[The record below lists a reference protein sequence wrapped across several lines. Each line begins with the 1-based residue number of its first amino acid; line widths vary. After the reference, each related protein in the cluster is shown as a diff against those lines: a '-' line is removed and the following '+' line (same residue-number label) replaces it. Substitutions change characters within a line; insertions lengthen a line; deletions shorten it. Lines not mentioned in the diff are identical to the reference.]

1 MFLTRIYQ
9 SIFQR
14 WRSFA
19 NSDLSV
25 DFVLA
30 YDEQGDHRNVEK
42 RQIFESNLETV
53 GLLLEREEN
62 QRIHFVK
69 IHVPRE
75 VLCQYAEILKLRLP
89 IRDVSNINNL
99 FIMFVAC

>member
-1 MFLTRIYQ
+1 M
-9 SIFQR
+9 
-14 WRSFA
+14 
-19 NSDLSV
+19 

-30 YDEQGDHRNVEK
+30 YDEQGEHRNIQK
-42 RQIFESNLETV
+42 RKIFETNLEAV

-62 QRIHFVK
+62 QRLHFVK

-89 IRDVSNINNL
+89 IREVSYI
-99 FIMFVAC
+99 VC

>member
-1 MFLTRIYQ
+1 M
-9 SIFQR
+9 
-14 WRSFA
+14 
-19 NSDLSV
+19 DV

-30 YDEQGDHRNVEK
+30 YDEQGKSEDEEK
-42 RQIFESNLETV
+42 RRIFEQNLETV

-69 IHVPRE
+69 IHVPKE

-89 IRDVSNINNL
+89 IIDVSNKYTAVNVIW
-99 FIMFVAC
+99 FGVFRMM

>member
-1 MFLTRIYQ
+1 M
-9 SIFQR
+9 
-14 WRSFA
+14 A
-19 NSDLSV
+19 V

-30 YDEQGDHRNVEK
+30 YDEQGEHRNIKK
-42 RQIFESNLETV
+42 RQIFENNLEAV

-89 IRDVSNINNL
+89 IKDVSYIIIKI
-99 FIMFVAC
+99 FIDTLRLKYIF